1 MNRAA
6 PTDQAF
12 RLVVITDREAA
23 GPRGVE
29 DVVAA
34 ALRGGSRCI
43 QLREKRLG
51 AGETLPLAQRL
62 RTLTRAAGALLIV
75 NDRVDLALA
84 SEADG
89 VHLGPDDL
97 PVGAVRGMVPPGFLV
112 GYSTDDP
119 DLARRAVEEGADYLG
134 CGTVWPTGS
143 KPDAGG
149 AIGPEGLARVA
160 GAVSV
165 PVVAIGG
172 ITPDRARLLRGTGA
186 AGVAV
191 IRSVMAAPDPEA
203 TVRALLEAGPGSE
216 GPRAPS

>member
-1 MNRAA
+1 MDRA
-6 PTDQAF
+6 PPLDQAF

-23 GPRGVE
+23 GLRGVE
-29 DVVAA
+29 GVVAA
-34 ALRGGSRCI
+34 ALRGGARCI
-43 QLREKRLG
+43 QLREKLLG
-51 AGETLPLAQRL
+51 AGETLPLAHRL
-62 RTLTRAAGALLIV
+62 RLLTRAAGALFIV

-119 DLARRAVEEGADYLG
+119 DVARRAVEEGADYLG
-134 CGTVWPTGS
+134 CGTVWPTDS
-143 KPDAGG
+143 KADAGG

-172 ITPDRARLLRGTGA
+172 ITPERARLLRGTGA

-203 TVRALLEAGPGSE
+203 TVRALLEAGPGSG
-216 GPRAPS
+216 GPPAPS